1 MSATETSPE
10 GRGTLTTMV
19 VHKSYLR
26 RRAEGGPGSRVA
38 DDVRN
43 RSERPLLGSLLDVL
57 GIGRGER
64 AAGELD
70 DVPLP
75 DLLSPVAG
83 AGPEI
88 KTLLSLLELAF
99 LGRASAGEIDREL
112 DAMSAGTTTWVAENY
127 ADDLFLSEFVKRC
140 FTIRIDDQSYSPHR
154 GFLERVLASPPT
166 EIETVRFRQAILRE
180 LEEQAD
186 LRRSADRLLAGILRL
201 LTLLRASRDDARLEP
216 TRFRFDVLRAFRTVI
231 DLMAGDFEGAESGLR
246 RLHSVGRRV
255 RESQAYGRMAALLDH
270 NDGMASIELAAVVG
284 ADGRLRH
291 LEILGLRER
300 KKNPFFRLPMKR
312 WWDRLRIIFHRYSL
326 TGSELVERMVM
337 GVFQDVAPAMAR
349 VVQLVCHLELY
360 AATQAFAVE
369 ARSRGLEV
377 CLPELSTGAILEVEH
392 LFNPLLLALTTRPV
406 PTDLVMSGPAPVMLI
421 TGPNSGGK
429 TRLLQA
435 LGILQVLAQSGLY
448 APCAAARLPLVGGLF
463 ASIIELDRADQA
475 EGRLGTEMM
484 RLRTLFETVPAGSM
498 VLLDELCSGTNPSE
512 AIDIV
517 DVVLRLLRQIEPTAF
532 VTTHFL
538 DYADRMQREPTVADL
553 GFLQAEVDGD
563 RGATFRFIPGVAT
576 TSLAV
581 GTARRLGVTFDELE
595 RDLGK
600 RNAAGSA
607 EDSTEVHELA
617 KGDHAE

>member
-1 MSATETSPE
+1 
-10 GRGTLTTMV
+10 MV

-38 DDVRN
+38 EDVRK
-43 RSERPLLGSLLDVL
+43 RRERPLLGSLLEVL

-64 AAGELD
+64 PAGELD
-70 DVPLP
+70 GVPLP
-75 DLLSPVAG
+75 DLLSPTKG

-88 KTLLSLLELAF
+88 ETLLSLLELAF

-112 DAMSAGTTTWVAENY
+112 DAMSAGSTSWVAENY
-127 ADDLFLSEFVKRC
+127 ADDLFLSEFVKSC
-140 FTIRIDDQSYSPHR
+140 FRIRIEDQQYSPHR
-154 GFLERVLASPPT
+154 GFLERVLASPPS
-166 EIETVRFRQAILRE
+166 EIETIRFRQAIFRE
-180 LEEQAD
+180 LEERTD
-186 LRRSADRLLAGILRL
+186 VRRSVDRLLAGVLRF

-216 TRFRFDVLRAFRTVI
+216 TRFRFDVLRAFRSVI
-231 DLMAGDFEGAESGLR
+231 DLMGEEFEGAGSGLQ
-246 RLHSVGRRV
+246 RLHTVGRRV
-255 RESQAYGRMAALLDH
+255 QDSQAYSRMVALLDH
-270 NDGMASIELAAVVG
+270 HDGMASIELAAVVG
-284 ADGRLRH
+284 ADGRLRR
-291 LEILGLRER
+291 LEIVKLREQKR
-300 KKNPFFRLPMKR
+300 NPFYRRPLKR
-312 WWDRLRIIFHRYSL
+312 WWDRLRITFHRYSL
-326 TGSELVERMVM
+326 TGGELVERMVM

-360 AATQAFAVE
+360 AASRTFAME
-369 ARSRGLEV
+369 ARNRGLEV
-377 CLPELSTGAILEVEH
+377 CLPELSKGAILEVEQ
-392 LFNPLLLALTTRPV
+392 LFNPLLLSLTDRPV
-406 PTDLVMSGPAPVMLI
+406 PTNLVMTGPFPIMLI

-435 LGILQVLAQSGLY
+435 LGILQVLSQSGLY
-448 APCAAARLPLVGGLF
+448 APCAAAHLPLANGLF

-512 AIDIV
+512 AIEIV
-517 DVVLRLLRQIEPTAF
+517 DIVLRLLRQIEPTAF

-553 GFLQAEVDGD
+553 GFLQAEIEED
-563 RGATFRFIPGVAT
+563 RGATFRFTPGVAT

-600 RNAAGSA
+600 RNATGSA